1 MFKASCRTCFGIYKI
16 RFDIVVTHIY
26 CSLNIVEN
34 YLPCSPENRKNSFT
48 FDVHIENQETVQN
61 YLEELNETQRLAV
74 ENIHGASLIIA
85 GAGSGKTRVLTYRI
99 THLLKN
105 GIKPGSIL
113 ALTFTNKAAREMKD
127 RIASMVGQ
135 NTSRHLWMGTF
146 HSIFS
151 RILRTEAEI
160 IGYPSTFTIYDS
172 ADSKNLI
179 KSIIKDMSLDDKT
192 YKPNV
197 VASRIS
203 AAKNNLVSS
212 EVYATLPETA
222 EYDQSIKMPL
232 IGVIYKEYAKRCFLA
247 GAMDFDD
254 LLLKTNALLRNHPEI
269 LAKYQRIFQY
279 ILVDEYQDTNHSQ
292 YMIIKKLA
300 ATHNNICVVGDDA
313 QSIYSFRGARIE
325 NILNFQKDYPEHKVF
340 KLEQNYRS
348 TQNIVDAANSVIA
361 KNKRQLH
368 KNVFSEK
375 EKGTLIKVMSAI
387 TDNEEGYLVANEIGD
402 TRMREHYQFSD
413 YAILYRTNAQSR
425 IFEESLRKRNIPYKI
440 YGGLSFYQRKE
451 IKDLLSY
458 FRLVINP
465 KDNEA
470 FKRIINYPARGI
482 GQTSLTK
489 LEQFAAQ
496 NNLCMWEFATNIPLL
511 LSEFNKG
518 TAAKI
523 NEFTRLVEIFREKL
537 ETHNAF
543 ELASEIATG
552 SEIMKDLYKD
562 QTPEGVS
569 RFENIQELLNGIQEF
584 SISAREEGTPGQLNN
599 YMEDVALLTD
609 QDSDKPEDTDR
620 VTMMTIHSSKGLEF
634 KNVFIVGIE
643 ENLFPSN
650 QNGQKTAEDFEEE
663 RRLFYVAIT
672 RAEQHLYLSYAR
684 QRYKWGKLDFC
695 NKSRFID
702 EIDPQYLDMPTEKDP
717 VFYNENQDIS
727 FATPK
732 PKPLIATVPGLRNS
746 TSSQPDMFRKLT
758 KLREAKSATDAF
770 EYSNP
775 EDIQAGMLVEHQRF
789 GRGKVL
795 QMEGK
800 SPDIQ
805 ATVFFQNTGKK
816 QLLLKFAKLRIIS

>member
-1 MFKASCRTCFGIYKI
+1 MNWNFRETVLF
-16 RFDIVVTHIY
+16 
-26 CSLNIVEN
+26 LNSILEQN
-34 YLPCSPENRKNSFT
+34 N
-48 FDVHIENQETVQN
+48 VQN
-61 YLEELNETQRLAV
+61 YLEGLNDAQRLAV
-74 ENIHGASLIIA
+74 ENINGASLIIA

-105 GIKPGSIL
+105 GVKPGSIL
-113 ALTFTNKAAREMKD
+113 ALTFTNKAAKEMKN
-127 RIASMVGQ
+127 RISEMVGQ
-135 NTSRHLWMGTF
+135 NTARHLWMGTF
-146 HSIFS
+146 HSIFA
-151 RILRTEAEI
+151 RILRTEAQT
-160 IGYPSTFTIYDS
+160 IGYPSDFTIYDS
-172 ADSKNLI
+172 ADSKSLI
-179 KSIIKDMSLDDKT
+179 KSIIKDFKLDDKT

-197 VASRIS
+197 VSSRIS

-212 EVYATLPETA
+212 EVYSTMPEAA

-232 IGVIYKEYAKRCFLA
+232 IGSIYKEYAKRCFLA

-254 LLLKTNALLRNHPEI
+254 LLMKTNSLFRNHPDI
-269 LAKYQRIFQY
+269 LAKYQRIFGY

-300 ATHNNICVVGDDA
+300 SVHNNICVVGDDA

-325 NILNFQKDYPEHKVF
+325 NILNFQKDYPEHKVY

-348 TQNIVDAANSVIA
+348 TQTIVDAANSVIA
-361 KNKRQLH
+361 KNKRQIR

-387 TDNEEGYLVANEIGD
+387 TDNEEGYLVSNEIIE
-402 TRMREHYQFSD
+402 TRMRDHFKFLD

-425 IFEESLRKRNIPYKI
+425 IFEEALRKRNIPYRI

-458 FRLVINP
+458 FRMVINP

-470 FKRIINYPARGI
+470 FKRVINYPARGI

-489 LEQFAAQ
+489 LEQFASQ
-496 NNLCMWEFATNIPLL
+496 NNICIWEFATNIPLL

-523 NEFTRLVEIFREKL
+523 HEFTRLIEIFREKL
-537 ETHNAF
+537 DTHDAF
-543 ELASEIATG
+543 SLASEIATG

-584 SISAREEGTPGQLNN
+584 SISAKEEGTPDKLNN

-609 QDSDKPEDTDR
+609 QDTEKPEDNDR
-620 VTMMTIHSSKGLEF
+620 VTLMTIHSAKGLEF
-634 KNVFIVGIE
+634 KNVFIVGVE
-643 ENLFPSN
+643 ENLFPST
-650 QNGQKTAEDFEEE
+650 QMGQKTMEDFEEE
-663 RRLFYVAIT
+663 RRLFYVALT
-672 RAEQHLYLSYAR
+672 RAEQNAYLSFAR
-684 QRYKWGKLDFC
+684 QRYKWGKLEFC

-702 EIDPQYLDMPTEKDP
+702 EIDPQYLDMPLEKEP
-717 VFYNENQDIS
+717 SFYNGNSDLPFS
-727 FATPK
+727 APK
-732 PKPLIATVPGLRNS
+732 PRPQAAQIPGLKP
-746 TSSQPDMFRKLT
+746 SSANQPDLYRKLT
-758 KLREAKSATDAF
+758 KLRETKKETDLVEF
-770 EYSNP
+770 SNP
-775 EDIQAGMLVEHQRF
+775 EEIQAGMIVEHQRF

-800 SPDIQ
+800 MPDIQ
-805 ATVFFQNTGKK
+805 ATVFFQNAGKK

>member
-1 MFKASCRTCFGIYKI
+1 M
-16 RFDIVVTHIY
+16 
-26 CSLNIVEN
+26 
-34 YLPCSPENRKNSFT
+34 
-48 FDVHIENQETVQN
+48 QN
-61 YLEELNETQRLAV
+61 YLEELNEAQRQAV
-74 ENIHGASLIIA
+74 ENINGASLIIA

-105 GIKPGSIL
+105 GIRPGSIL

-127 RIASMVGQ
+127 RIAKMVGS
-135 NTSRHLWMGTF
+135 NTARYLWMGTF
-146 HSIFS
+146 HSIFA
-151 RILRTEAEI
+151 RILRTESEI
-160 IGYPSTFTIYDS
+160 LGYPSNFTIYDS
-172 ADSKNLI
+172 ADSKSLI
-179 KSIIKDMSLDDKT
+179 KTIIKDLNLDDKV
-192 YKPNV
+192 YKPGV
-197 VASRIS
+197 VSSRIS

-212 EVYATLPETA
+212 EVYANLPEIA

-232 IGVIYKEYAKRCFLA
+232 ISLIYKEYAKRCFLA

-254 LLLKTNALLRNHPEI
+254 LLMKTNTLFRNHPEI
-269 LAKYQRIFQY
+269 LEKYQRIFDY

-300 ATHNNICVVGDDA
+300 ARHNNICVVGDDA

-325 NILNFQKDYPEHKVF
+325 NILNFQTDYPEHKVY

-348 TQNIVDAANSVIA
+348 TQTIVDAANSVIA
-361 KNKRQLH
+361 KNKRQIR

-375 EKGTLIKVMSAI
+375 EKGALIKVMSAI
-387 TDNEEGYLVANEIGD
+387 TDNEEGYLVSNEIIE
-402 TRMREHYQFSD
+402 TRMRDHFQFSD

-425 IFEESLRKRNIPYKI
+425 IFEEALRKRNIPYRI

-489 LEQFAAQ
+489 MEQFAGQ
-496 NNLCMWEFATNIPLL
+496 NNLCIWEFVTNIPLL

-523 NEFTRLVEIFREKL
+523 NEFTILIESFREKL
-537 ETHNAF
+537 DTHNAF

-552 SEIMKDLYKD
+552 TEIMKDLYKD

-584 SISAREEGTPGQLNN
+584 SISAVEEGSPCKLNN

-609 QDSDKPEDTDR
+609 QDNEKEENTDR
-620 VTMMTIHSSKGLEF
+620 VTMMTIHSAKGLEF
-634 KNVFIVGIE
+634 KNVFIVGVE

-650 QNGQKTAEDFEEE
+650 QSGQKTMEDFEEE
-663 RRLFYVAIT
+663 RRLFYVALT
-672 RAEQHLYLSYAR
+672 RAEQNAYLSYAR

-695 NKSRFID
+695 DKSRFID
-702 EIDPQYLDMPTEKDP
+702 EIDPQYLNMPIEKDP
-717 VFYNENQDIS
+717 VFYGDQQDLS
-727 FATPK
+727 FTAPK
-732 PKPLIATVPGLRNS
+732 PRPQSTPIPGFRP
-746 TSSQPDMFRKLT
+746 SSVNQPDLQRKLT
-758 KLREAKSATDAF
+758 KLREAKNETEAF
-770 EYSNP
+770 EFSNP
-775 EDIQAGMLVEHQRF
+775 EEIQAGMIVEHQRF

-800 SPDIQ
+800 MPDIQ
-805 ATVFFQNTGKK
+805 ATVFFQNAGKK

>member
-1 MFKASCRTCFGIYKI
+1 M
-16 RFDIVVTHIY
+16 
-26 CSLNIVEN
+26 
-34 YLPCSPENRKNSFT
+34 
-48 FDVHIENQETVQN
+48 QN
-61 YLEELNETQRLAV
+61 YLDGLNEAQRLAV
-74 ENIHGASLIIA
+74 ENINGASLIIA
-85 GAGSGKTRVLTYRI
+85 GAGSGKTRVLTFRI
-99 THLLKN
+99 AHLLKN
-105 GIKPGSIL
+105 GVKPWSIL
-113 ALTFTNKAAREMKD
+113 ALTFTNKAAREMKE
-127 RIASMVGQ
+127 RIAHLVGQ
-135 NTSRHLWMGTF
+135 NTAKHLWMGTF
-146 HSIFS
+146 HSIFA
-151 RILRTEAEI
+151 RILRTESEI
-160 IGYPSTFTIYDS
+160 MGYPSNFTIYDS
-172 ADSKNLI
+172 ADSKSLI
-179 KSIIKDMSLDDKT
+179 KSIIKDMNLDDKT
-192 YKPNV
+192 YKPAV
-197 VASRIS
+197 ISSRIS

-212 EVYATLPETA
+212 EVYATLPETL

-232 IGVIYKEYAKRCFLA
+232 ISLIYKEYAKRCFLA

-254 LLLKTNALLRNHPEI
+254 LLMKTNALFRNHPEI
-269 LAKYQRIFQY
+269 LAKYQRIFDY

-348 TQNIVDAANSVIA
+348 TQNIVDAANSIIA
-361 KNKRQLH
+361 KNKRQIR

-387 TDNEEGYLVANEIGD
+387 TDNEEGYLVANEITD
-402 TRMREHYQFSD
+402 TRMRDHFQFSD

-451 IKDLLSY
+451 IKDLLGY

-489 LEQFAAQ
+489 LEQFAVQ
-496 NNLCMWEFATNIPLL
+496 NGICIWEFATDNELL
-511 LSEFNKG
+511 HAEFNKG
-518 TAAKI
+518 TASKI
-523 NEFTRLVEIFREKL
+523 SEFTQIIARFREQL
-537 ETHNAF
+537 DSLDAF
-543 ELASEIATG
+543 GMASEIATRT
-552 SEIMKDLYKD
+552 EIMKDLYKD

-584 SISAREEGTPGQLNN
+584 SISAKEEGTSDKLNN

-609 QDSDKPEDTDR
+609 QDNEKPEDNDR
-620 VTMMTIHSSKGLEF
+620 VTLMTIHSAKGLEF
-634 KNVFIVGIE
+634 KNVFIVGVE

-650 QNGQKTAEDFEEE
+650 QSGQKTMEDFEEE
-663 RRLFYVAIT
+663 RRLFYVALT
-672 RAEQHLYLSYAR
+672 RAEQNAYLSYAR
-684 QRYKWGKLDFC
+684 QRYKWGKLEFC

-702 EIDPQYLDMPTEKDP
+702 EIDPQYLNMPVEKDP
-717 VFYNENQDIS
+717 AFYGGSDEIS
-727 FATPK
+727 FSAPK
-732 PKPLIATVPGLRNS
+732 PGIQKTAIPGLKAGAG
-746 TSSQPDMFRKLT
+746 SQSDIFRKLNS
-758 KLREAKSATDAF
+758 LREAKKETDAF

-775 EDIQAGMLVEHQRF
+775 EEIQAGMLVEHQRF

-800 SPDIQ
+800 MPDIQ
-805 ATVFFQNTGKK
+805 ATVFFQNAGKK

>member
-1 MFKASCRTCFGIYKI
+1 M
-16 RFDIVVTHIY
+16 
-26 CSLNIVEN
+26 
-34 YLPCSPENRKNSFT
+34 
-48 FDVHIENQETVQN
+48 
-61 YLEELNETQRLAV
+61 
-74 ENIHGASLIIA
+74 
-85 GAGSGKTRVLTYRI
+85 
-99 THLLKN
+99 
-105 GIKPGSIL
+105 
-113 ALTFTNKAAREMKD
+113 
-127 RIASMVGQ
+127 
-135 NTSRHLWMGTF
+135 
-146 HSIFS
+146 
-151 RILRTEAEI
+151 
-160 IGYPSTFTIYDS
+160 
-172 ADSKNLI
+172 
-179 KSIIKDMSLDDKT
+179 
-192 YKPNV
+192 
-197 VASRIS
+197 
-203 AAKNNLVSS
+203 
-212 EVYATLPETA
+212 YATLPETA

-232 IGVIYKEYAKRCFLA
+232 IGQIYKEYAKRCFLA

-254 LLLKTNALLRNHPEI
+254 LLMKTNVLFRNHPEI

-300 ATHNNICVVGDDA
+300 IGHNNICVVGDDA

-325 NILNFQKDYPEHKVF
+325 NILNFQKDYPDHKVY

-348 TQNIVDAANSVIA
+348 TQTIVDAANSIIA
-361 KNKRQLH
+361 HNKRQIR

-387 TDNEEGYLVANEIGD
+387 TDNEEGYLVSNEIID
-402 TRMREHYQFSD
+402 TRMRDHFMFSD

-425 IFEESLRKRNIPYKI
+425 IFEEALRKRNIPYRI

-458 FRLVINP
+458 FRMVINP

-470 FKRIINYPARGI
+470 FKRVINYPARGI

-496 NNLCMWEFATNIPLL
+496 NNICIWEFATNIPLL

-523 NEFTRLVEIFREKL
+523 HEFTQLISIFREKL
-537 ETHNAF
+537 EISDAF

-552 SEIMKDLYKD
+552 TEIMKDLYKD

-584 SISAREEGTPGQLNN
+584 SISAKEEGTPNKLNN

-609 QDSDKPEDTDR
+609 QDSDKQDDNDR
-620 VTMMTIHSSKGLEF
+620 VTMMTIHSAKGLEF
-634 KNVFIVGIE
+634 KNVFIVGVE

-650 QNGQKTAEDFEEE
+650 QNGQKTLEDFEEE
-663 RRLFYVAIT
+663 RRLFYVALT
-672 RAEQHLYLSYAR
+672 RAEQHAYISYAR
-684 QRYKWGKLDFC
+684 QRYKWGKLEFC

-702 EIDPQYLDMPTEKDP
+702 EIDPQYLNQPVEKDP
-717 VFYNENQDIS
+717 NFYNDS
-727 FATPK
+727 SDLPFSAPK
-732 PKPLIATVPGLRNS
+732 PRLQNPSIPAFKSVSAN
-746 TSSQPDMFRKLT
+746 QPDLYRKLT
-758 KLREAKSATDAF
+758 KLRETKKDADAF

-775 EDIQAGMLVEHQRF
+775 EEIQAGMIVEHQRF

-800 SPDIQ
+800 MPDIQ
-805 ATVFFQNTGKK
+805 ATVFFQNAGKK

>member
-1 MFKASCRTCFGIYKI
+1 M
-16 RFDIVVTHIY
+16 
-26 CSLNIVEN
+26 
-34 YLPCSPENRKNSFT
+34 
-48 FDVHIENQETVQN
+48 QN
-61 YLEELNETQRLAV
+61 YLDELNEVQRLAV
-74 ENIHGASLIIA
+74 ENITGASLIIA

-99 THLLKN
+99 THLLKQ
-105 GIKPGSIL
+105 GVKPGSVL

-127 RIASMVGQ
+127 RIAKMVGP
-135 NTSRHLWMGTF
+135 NTARHLWMGTF
-146 HSIFS
+146 HSIFA
-151 RILRTEAEI
+151 RILRTEAET
-160 IGYPSTFTIYDS
+160 IGYPSNFTIYDS

-179 KSIIKDMSLDDKT
+179 KSIIKDMNLDDKT

-212 EVYATLPETA
+212 EVYARMPETT

-232 IGVIYKEYAKRCFLA
+232 ISHIYKEYAKRCFLA

-254 LLLKTNALLRNHPEI
+254 LLLKTNALFRNHPEI
-269 LAKYQRIFQY
+269 LDKYQRIFEY
-279 ILVDEYQDTNHSQ
+279 LLVDEYQDTNHSQ

-300 ATHNNICVVGDDA
+300 ARHNNICVVGDDA

-325 NILNFQKDYPEHKVF
+325 NILNFQNDYPDHKVF

-361 KNKRQLH
+361 KNKRQIQ

-375 EKGTLIKVMSAI
+375 EKGTLIKVISAI
-387 TDNEEGYLVANEIGD
+387 TDNEEGYLVSNEIID
-402 TRMREHYQFSD
+402 TRMRDHYQFSD

-425 IFEESLRKRNIPYKI
+425 IFEEALRKRNIPYKI

-458 FRLVINP
+458 FRLTINP

-489 LEQFAAQ
+489 LEQFAAA
-496 NNLCMWEFATNIPLL
+496 NNICIWEFATNIPLL

-523 NEFTRLVEIFREKL
+523 HEFTKLIEVFKEKL
-537 ETHNAF
+537 ETHDAF
-543 ELASEIATG
+543 SLASEIATG
-552 SEIMKDLYKD
+552 SGIMKDLYKD

-584 SISAREEGTPGQLNN
+584 SISAREEGTPNKLNN

-620 VTMMTIHSSKGLEF
+620 VTMMTIHSAKGLEF
-634 KNVFIVGIE
+634 KNVFIVGVE

-650 QNGQKTAEDFEEE
+650 QNGQKSMEDFEEE
-663 RRLFYVAIT
+663 RRLFYVALT
-672 RAEQHLYLSYAR
+672 RAEQNAYISYAR
-684 QRYKWGKLDFC
+684 QRYKWGKLEYC
-695 NKSRFID
+695 SKSRFID
-702 EIDPQYLDMPTEKDP
+702 EIDPQYLNMPVEKDP
-717 VFYNENQDIS
+717 AFYGDSQDLP

-732 PKPLIATVPGLRNS
+732 PKPQAAVVPGLRGS
-746 TSSQPDMFRKLT
+746 AASQPDMLRKLT
-758 KLREAKSATDAF
+758 KLREARKETEAF

-800 SPDIQ
+800 MPDIQ
-805 ATVFFQNTGKK
+805 ATVFFQNAGKK